1 MYVVSPTVVTPHTCF
16 GLLSL
21 LDSYNYDTTW
31 IRTVWNSE
39 GISDGWCAEKCIE
52 IINREHY
59 PIPNDYYGIRWI
71 DETLDRVSSYYNS
84 GSDNAP
90 DVFKPKPVPTN
101 TFPRY

>member
-39 GISDGWCAEKCIE
+39 GISHGWCAEKCIE

-59 PIPNDYYGIRWI
+59 TIPNDYYGIRWI
-71 DETLDRVSSYYNS
+71 DETLDRVSSYY
-84 GSDNAP
+84 
-90 DVFKPKPVPTN
+90 KEPVTEPTN